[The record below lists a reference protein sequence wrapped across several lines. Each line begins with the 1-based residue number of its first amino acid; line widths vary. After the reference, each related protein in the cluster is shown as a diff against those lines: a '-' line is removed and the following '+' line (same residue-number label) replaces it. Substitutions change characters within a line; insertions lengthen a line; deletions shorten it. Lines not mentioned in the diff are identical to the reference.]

1 MQNTGSKGKHKYSYG
16 RKEEAVLIAPY
27 NQILQG
33 LKPCF
38 QEYPKAIFIWGLN
51 SRVLSLINILI
62 TK

>member
-38 QEYPKAIFIWGLN
+38 QEYPKAIFI
-51 SRVLSLINILI
+51 
-62 TK
+62 